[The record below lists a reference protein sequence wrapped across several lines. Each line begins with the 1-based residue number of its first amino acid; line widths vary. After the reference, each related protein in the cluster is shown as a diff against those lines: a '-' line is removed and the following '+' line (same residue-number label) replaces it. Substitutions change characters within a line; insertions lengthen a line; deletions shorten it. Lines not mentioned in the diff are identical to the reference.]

1 MFIIII
7 SHNESLVAMTKD
19 DVFTAMIKE
28 EINQF
33 HNFLKY
39 KEKKWLREGKYS
51 KVAKKGLRQARMMG
65 IFVIFS
71 ILIFSFISVYHFIE
85 YGNTG
90 NNISLWLGI
99 GSWAFVIISTVYYTR
114 DIVQKKKSMER
125 ILKLLEARESYY
137 KSKEDENKD

>member
-1 MFIIII
+1 MR
-7 SHNESLVAMTKD
+7 KD

-33 HNFLKY
+33 HHFLKY

-51 KVAKKGLRQARMMG
+51 KVAQKGLRQARIMG

-71 ILIFSFISVYHFIE
+71 ILTFSLISVYHFID

-99 GSWAFVIISTVYYTR
+99 SSWIFVIISTVYYTR

-125 ILKLLEARESYY
+125 ILKLLDAREDYY
-137 KSKEDENKD
+137 KSKENEK